1 MSPDLLSGD
10 QEEDNKIFKSI
21 AVLYLENLSNDSE
34 GENWCAGI
42 TDGIITSISKLG
54 IFNVKSRTDVLQ
66 FRRKVT
72 SHDQIGEILGV
83 DAYITGSLQKVG
95 EKVFA
100 NISLIDTRNGV
111 NIWAERFEKTTSDI
125 FNIPKIISKEI
136 ARSLG
141 VGISPETLSSSAFQE
156 PGDNRTF
163 SLLGKGINLLDSG
176 DFQKSIAVFDSVLI
190 NEPDNAHALFSRAQA
205 LENLEQYPAAIK
217 AYEKILPAGNQYSR
231 VQKIWEHP
239 DLKNKKNELAKQKQL
254 EGKIDI
260 FEKRISDTEKE
271 IETQSLIENR
281 IAQLEKGFVSSKQET
296 NKKEDINIDKTGE
309 IKEIKIDENLK
320 NDLSNAKNWDLSEE
334 AIERELS
341 QIKNSKYDVE
351 QEKLRTSEIIREQE
365 KQLKSLYEEKSELN
379 QNMLDFQKNRNH
391 LQSEFIYKQKELI
404 KKYEDE
410 IKEFQNLNKINN
422 EKLVNL
428 EEKNND
434 LNNKEDELKN
444 LNQKS
449 NEKILDLKETN
460 KNLKNKDDKIK
471 HYQNDNL
478 RLSKELFE
486 NSKKLEDHKI
496 QINKF
501 ENNKSQ
507 IQEQI
512 YNLNKIISKN
522 NIVKNHFDLFSQ
534 NKDVQNI
541 SKITVKEKPD
551 IELTTNHEN
560 VEEKNKVLEELNLKT
575 KDIFAK

>member
-1 MSPDLLSGD
+1 MSVKEKILSKDEELSASEEPLLLDKDYNSENIVNTSSSIEDDLERQLASILEKEEAFKKND
-10 QEEDNKIFKSI
+10 ITQKELIKKYEEEIKELKNLNQQYDKKIKNEIIQEVSNFFK
-21 AVLYLENLSNDSE
+21 
-34 GENWCAGI
+34 
-42 TDGIITSISKLG
+42 K
-54 IFNVKSRTDVLQ
+54 
-66 FRRKVT
+66 
-72 SHDQIGEILGV
+72 
-83 DAYITGSLQKVG
+83 QKQ
-95 EKVFA
+95 
-100 NISLIDTRNGV
+100 RN
-111 NIWAERFEKTTSDI
+111 TL
-125 FNIPKIISKEI
+125 KIIVDQQLEFKK
-136 ARSLG
+136 L
-141 VGISPETLSSSAFQE
+141 
-156 PGDNRTF
+156 
-163 SLLGKGINLLDSG
+163 
-176 DFQKSIAVFDSVLI
+176 QKSINYLKE
-190 NEPDNAHALFSRAQA
+190 NNKL
-205 LENLEQYPAAIK
+205 LEASNLSLKSNLVKIAEL
-217 AYEKILPAGNQYSR
+217 EK
-231 VQKIWEHP
+231 

-341 QIKNSKYDVE
+341 QIKNSKHDVG

-460 KNLKNKDDKIK
+460 KNLKNKDDEIK

>member
-1 MSPDLLSGD
+1 MSSKEKILSKDEELSASEEPFLLDKNYNPENIVNTSSSIEGDLERQLASFLEKEEAFKKND
-10 QEEDNKIFKSI
+10 ITQKELIKKYEEEIKELKNLNQQYDKKIKNEIIQEVSNFFK
-21 AVLYLENLSNDSE
+21 
-34 GENWCAGI
+34 
-42 TDGIITSISKLG
+42 K
-54 IFNVKSRTDVLQ
+54 
-66 FRRKVT
+66 
-72 SHDQIGEILGV
+72 
-83 DAYITGSLQKVG
+83 QKQ
-95 EKVFA
+95 
-100 NISLIDTRNGV
+100 RN
-111 NIWAERFEKTTSDI
+111 TL
-125 FNIPKIISKEI
+125 KIIVDQQLEFKK
-136 ARSLG
+136 L
-141 VGISPETLSSSAFQE
+141 
-156 PGDNRTF
+156 
-163 SLLGKGINLLDSG
+163 
-176 DFQKSIAVFDSVLI
+176 QKSINYLKE
-190 NEPDNAHALFSRAQA
+190 NNKL
-205 LENLEQYPAAIK
+205 LEASNLSLKSNLVKIAEL
-217 AYEKILPAGNQYSR
+217 EK
-231 VQKIWEHP
+231 

>member
-1 MSPDLLSGD
+1 MSVKEKILSKDEELSASEEPLLLDKDYNPENIVNTSSSIEDDLERQLASFLEKEEAFKKND
-10 QEEDNKIFKSI
+10 ITQKELIKKYEEEIKELKNLNQQYDKKIKNEIIQEVSNFFK
-21 AVLYLENLSNDSE
+21 
-34 GENWCAGI
+34 
-42 TDGIITSISKLG
+42 K
-54 IFNVKSRTDVLQ
+54 
-66 FRRKVT
+66 
-72 SHDQIGEILGV
+72 
-83 DAYITGSLQKVG
+83 QKQ
-95 EKVFA
+95 
-100 NISLIDTRNGV
+100 RN
-111 NIWAERFEKTTSDI
+111 TL
-125 FNIPKIISKEI
+125 KIIVDQQLEFKK
-136 ARSLG
+136 L
-141 VGISPETLSSSAFQE
+141 
-156 PGDNRTF
+156 
-163 SLLGKGINLLDSG
+163 
-176 DFQKSIAVFDSVLI
+176 QKSINYLKE
-190 NEPDNAHALFSRAQA
+190 NNKL
-205 LENLEQYPAAIK
+205 LEASNLSLKSNLVKIAEL
-217 AYEKILPAGNQYSR
+217 EK
-231 VQKIWEHP
+231 

-271 IETQSLIENR
+271 IETQSLIENK
-281 IAQLEKGFVSSKQET
+281 IVQLEKGFVSSKQET

-341 QIKNSKYDVE
+341 QIKNSKYDAE

-379 QNMLDFQKNRNH
+379 QNMLDFQKNKNH

-560 VEEKNKVLEELNLKT
+560 VEEKNKVIEELNLKT

>member
-1 MSPDLLSGD
+1 MSVKDKILSKDEELSASEEPLLLDKDYNPENIVNTSSSIEDDLERQLASFLEKEEAFKKND
-10 QEEDNKIFKSI
+10 ITQKELIKKYEEEIKELKNLNQQYDKKIKNEIIQEVSNFFK
-21 AVLYLENLSNDSE
+21 
-34 GENWCAGI
+34 
-42 TDGIITSISKLG
+42 K
-54 IFNVKSRTDVLQ
+54 
-66 FRRKVT
+66 
-72 SHDQIGEILGV
+72 
-83 DAYITGSLQKVG
+83 QKQ
-95 EKVFA
+95 
-100 NISLIDTRNGV
+100 RN
-111 NIWAERFEKTTSDI
+111 TL
-125 FNIPKIISKEI
+125 KIIVDQQLEFKK
-136 ARSLG
+136 L
-141 VGISPETLSSSAFQE
+141 
-156 PGDNRTF
+156 
-163 SLLGKGINLLDSG
+163 
-176 DFQKSIAVFDSVLI
+176 QKSINYLKE
-190 NEPDNAHALFSRAQA
+190 NNKL
-205 LENLEQYPAAIK
+205 LEASNHGLKSNLVKIAEL
-217 AYEKILPAGNQYSR
+217 EK
-231 VQKIWEHP
+231 

-320 NDLSNAKNWDLSEE
+320 NDLYNAKNWDLSEE

-379 QNMLDFQKNRNH
+379 QNMLDFQKNKNH

>member
-1 MSPDLLSGD
+1 MS
-10 QEEDNKIFKSI
+10 
-21 AVLYLENLSNDSE
+21 
-34 GENWCAGI
+34 
-42 TDGIITSISKLG
+42 
-54 IFNVKSRTDVLQ
+54 VK
-66 FRRKVT
+66 
-72 SHDQIGEILGV
+72 
-83 DAYITGSLQKVG
+83 
-95 EKVFA
+95 
-100 NISLIDTRNGV
+100 
-111 NIWAERFEKTTSDI
+111 
-125 FNIPKIISKEI
+125 
-136 ARSLG
+136 
-141 VGISPETLSSSAFQE
+141 
-156 PGDNRTF
+156 
-163 SLLGKGINLLDSG
+163 
-176 DFQKSIAVFDSVLI
+176 
-190 NEPDNAHALFSRAQA
+190 
-205 LENLEQYPAAIK
+205 
-217 AYEKILPAGNQYSR
+217 EKILSKDEELSASEEPLLLDKDYNPENIVNTSSSIEDDLERQLASFLEKEEAFKKNDITQKELIKKYEEEIKELKNLNQQYDKKIKNEIIQEVGNFFKK
-231 VQKIWEHP
+231 QKQRNTLKIIVDQQLEFKKLQKSVNYLKENNKLLEASNLSLKSNLVKIAELEK

-486 NSKKLEDHKI
+486 NSKKLEDHKVR
-496 QINKF
+496 INKY

>member
-1 MSPDLLSGD
+1 MS
-10 QEEDNKIFKSI
+10 
-21 AVLYLENLSNDSE
+21 
-34 GENWCAGI
+34 
-42 TDGIITSISKLG
+42 SK
-54 IFNVKSRTDVLQ
+54 
-66 FRRKVT
+66 
-72 SHDQIGEILGV
+72 
-83 DAYITGSLQKVG
+83 
-95 EKVFA
+95 
-100 NISLIDTRNGV
+100 
-111 NIWAERFEKTTSDI
+111 
-125 FNIPKIISKEI
+125 
-136 ARSLG
+136 
-141 VGISPETLSSSAFQE
+141 
-156 PGDNRTF
+156 
-163 SLLGKGINLLDSG
+163 
-176 DFQKSIAVFDSVLI
+176 
-190 NEPDNAHALFSRAQA
+190 
-205 LENLEQYPAAIK
+205 
-217 AYEKILPAGNQYSR
+217 EKILSKNEELSASEEPLLLDKDYNPENIVNTSSSIEDDLERQLASFLEKEEAFKKNDITQKELIKKYEEEIKELKNLNQQYDKKIKNEIIQEVGNFFKK
-231 VQKIWEHP
+231 QKQRNTLKIIVDQQLEFKKLQKSNNYLKENNKLLEASNHGLKSNLVKIAELEK

-422 EKLVNL
+422 EKIVNL

-434 LNNKEDELKN
+434 LKNKKEDEINELKN

>member
-1 MSPDLLSGD
+1 MSVKEKILSKDEELSASEEPLLLDKDYNPENIVNTSSSIEDDLERQLASFLEKEEAFKKND
-10 QEEDNKIFKSI
+10 ITQKELIKKYEEEIKELKNLNQQYDKKIKNEIIQEVSNFFK
-21 AVLYLENLSNDSE
+21 
-34 GENWCAGI
+34 
-42 TDGIITSISKLG
+42 K
-54 IFNVKSRTDVLQ
+54 
-66 FRRKVT
+66 
-72 SHDQIGEILGV
+72 
-83 DAYITGSLQKVG
+83 QKQ
-95 EKVFA
+95 
-100 NISLIDTRNGV
+100 RN
-111 NIWAERFEKTTSDI
+111 TL
-125 FNIPKIISKEI
+125 KIIVDQQLEFKK
-136 ARSLG
+136 L
-141 VGISPETLSSSAFQE
+141 
-156 PGDNRTF
+156 
-163 SLLGKGINLLDSG
+163 
-176 DFQKSIAVFDSVLI
+176 QKSINYLKE
-190 NEPDNAHALFSRAQA
+190 NNKL
-205 LENLEQYPAAIK
+205 LEASNLSLKSNLVKIAEL
-217 AYEKILPAGNQYSR
+217 EK
-231 VQKIWEHP
+231 

-410 IKEFQNLNKINN
+410 IKEFQNLNKIND
-422 EKLVNL
+422 EKMVNL

-434 LNNKEDELKN
+434 LKSKEDEINELKN

-551 IELTTNHEN
+551 IELTTNQEN

>member
-1 MSPDLLSGD
+1 VSVKEKILSKDEELSASEEPLLLDKDYNPENIVNTSSSIEDDLERQIASFLEKEEAFKKND
-10 QEEDNKIFKSI
+10 ITQKELIKKYEEEIKELKNLNQQYDKKIKNEIIQEVGNFFK
-21 AVLYLENLSNDSE
+21 
-34 GENWCAGI
+34 
-42 TDGIITSISKLG
+42 K
-54 IFNVKSRTDVLQ
+54 
-66 FRRKVT
+66 
-72 SHDQIGEILGV
+72 
-83 DAYITGSLQKVG
+83 QKQ
-95 EKVFA
+95 
-100 NISLIDTRNGV
+100 RN
-111 NIWAERFEKTTSDI
+111 TL
-125 FNIPKIISKEI
+125 KIIVDQQLEFKK
-136 ARSLG
+136 L
-141 VGISPETLSSSAFQE
+141 
-156 PGDNRTF
+156 
-163 SLLGKGINLLDSG
+163 
-176 DFQKSIAVFDSVLI
+176 QKSINYLKE
-190 NEPDNAHALFSRAQA
+190 NNKL
-205 LENLEQYPAAIK
+205 LEASNLSLKSNLVKIAEL
-217 AYEKILPAGNQYSR
+217 EK
-231 VQKIWEHP
+231 

-410 IKEFQNLNKINN
+410 IKEFQNLNKIND
-422 EKLVNL
+422 EKMVNL

-434 LNNKEDELKN
+434 LKSKEDEINELKN

>member
-1 MSPDLLSGD
+1 MSVKEKILSKDEELSASEEPLLLDKDYNPENIVNTSSSIEDDLERQLASFLEKEEAFKKND
-10 QEEDNKIFKSI
+10 ITQKELIKKYEEEIKELKNLNQQYDKKIKNEIIQEVSNFFK
-21 AVLYLENLSNDSE
+21 
-34 GENWCAGI
+34 
-42 TDGIITSISKLG
+42 K
-54 IFNVKSRTDVLQ
+54 
-66 FRRKVT
+66 
-72 SHDQIGEILGV
+72 
-83 DAYITGSLQKVG
+83 QKQ
-95 EKVFA
+95 
-100 NISLIDTRNGV
+100 RN
-111 NIWAERFEKTTSDI
+111 TL
-125 FNIPKIISKEI
+125 KIIVDQQLEFKK
-136 ARSLG
+136 L
-141 VGISPETLSSSAFQE
+141 
-156 PGDNRTF
+156 
-163 SLLGKGINLLDSG
+163 
-176 DFQKSIAVFDSVLI
+176 QKSINYLKE
-190 NEPDNAHALFSRAQA
+190 NNKL
-205 LENLEQYPAAIK
+205 LEASNLGLKSNLVKIAEL
-217 AYEKILPAGNQYSR
+217 EK
-231 VQKIWEHP
+231 

-379 QNMLDFQKNRNH
+379 QNMLDFQKNKNH

>member
-1 MSPDLLSGD
+1 MSVKEKILSKDEELSASEEPLLLDKDYNPENIVNTSSSIEDDLERQLASFLEKEEAFKKND
-10 QEEDNKIFKSI
+10 ITQKELIKKYEEEIKELKNLNQQYDKKIKNEIIQEVSNFFK
-21 AVLYLENLSNDSE
+21 
-34 GENWCAGI
+34 
-42 TDGIITSISKLG
+42 K
-54 IFNVKSRTDVLQ
+54 
-66 FRRKVT
+66 
-72 SHDQIGEILGV
+72 
-83 DAYITGSLQKVG
+83 QKQ
-95 EKVFA
+95 
-100 NISLIDTRNGV
+100 RN
-111 NIWAERFEKTTSDI
+111 TL
-125 FNIPKIISKEI
+125 KIIVDQQLEFKK
-136 ARSLG
+136 L
-141 VGISPETLSSSAFQE
+141 
-156 PGDNRTF
+156 
-163 SLLGKGINLLDSG
+163 
-176 DFQKSIAVFDSVLI
+176 QKSINYLKE
-190 NEPDNAHALFSRAQA
+190 NNKL
-205 LENLEQYPAAIK
+205 LEASNLSLKSNLVKIAEL
-217 AYEKILPAGNQYSR
+217 EK
-231 VQKIWEHP
+231 

-379 QNMLDFQKNRNH
+379 QNMLDFQKNKNH

>member
-1 MSPDLLSGD
+1 MSVKEKILSKDEELSASEEPLLLDKDYNPENIVNTSSSIEDDLERQLASFLEKEEAFKKND
-10 QEEDNKIFKSI
+10 ITQKELIKKYEEEIKELKNLNQQYDKKIKNEIIQEVSNFFK
-21 AVLYLENLSNDSE
+21 
-34 GENWCAGI
+34 
-42 TDGIITSISKLG
+42 K
-54 IFNVKSRTDVLQ
+54 
-66 FRRKVT
+66 
-72 SHDQIGEILGV
+72 
-83 DAYITGSLQKVG
+83 QKQ
-95 EKVFA
+95 
-100 NISLIDTRNGV
+100 RN
-111 NIWAERFEKTTSDI
+111 TL
-125 FNIPKIISKEI
+125 KIIVDQQLEFKK
-136 ARSLG
+136 L
-141 VGISPETLSSSAFQE
+141 
-156 PGDNRTF
+156 
-163 SLLGKGINLLDSG
+163 
-176 DFQKSIAVFDSVLI
+176 QKSINYLKE
-190 NEPDNAHALFSRAQA
+190 NNKL
-205 LENLEQYPAAIK
+205 LEASNLSLKSNLVKIAEL
-217 AYEKILPAGNQYSR
+217 EK
-231 VQKIWEHP
+231 

-410 IKEFQNLNKINN
+410 IKEFQNLNNIND
-422 EKLVNL
+422 EKMVNL

-434 LNNKEDELKN
+434 LKSKEDEINELKN
-444 LNQKS
+444 LNQKP

>member
-1 MSPDLLSGD
+1 MSSKEKILSKDEELSASEEPFLLDKNYNPENIVNTSSSIEDDLERQLASFLEKEEAFKKND
-10 QEEDNKIFKSI
+10 ITQKELIKKYEEEIKELKNLNKQYDKKIKNEIIQE
-21 AVLYLENLSNDSE
+21 VSN
-34 GENWCAGI
+34 
-42 TDGIITSISKLG
+42 
-54 IFNVKSRTDVLQ
+54 F
-66 FRRKVT
+66 
-72 SHDQIGEILGV
+72 
-83 DAYITGSLQKVG
+83 
-95 EKVFA
+95 
-100 NISLIDTRNGV
+100 
-111 NIWAERFEKTTSDI
+111 FEKQKQRNTL
-125 FNIPKIISKEI
+125 KIIVDQQLEFKK
-136 ARSLG
+136 L
-141 VGISPETLSSSAFQE
+141 
-156 PGDNRTF
+156 
-163 SLLGKGINLLDSG
+163 
-176 DFQKSIAVFDSVLI
+176 QKSINYLKE
-190 NEPDNAHALFSRAQA
+190 NNKL
-205 LENLEQYPAAIK
+205 LEASNLSLKSNLVKIAEL
-217 AYEKILPAGNQYSR
+217 EK
-231 VQKIWEHP
+231 

-351 QEKLRTSEIIREQE
+351 HEKLRTSEIIREQE

-379 QNMLDFQKNRNH
+379 QNILDFQKNKNH

>member
-1 MSPDLLSGD
+1 VSVKEKILSKDEELSASEEPLLLDKDYNPENIVNTSSSIEDDLERQLASFLEKEEAFKKND
-10 QEEDNKIFKSI
+10 ITQKELIKKYEEEIKELKNLNQQYDKKIKNEIIQEVSNFFK
-21 AVLYLENLSNDSE
+21 
-34 GENWCAGI
+34 
-42 TDGIITSISKLG
+42 K
-54 IFNVKSRTDVLQ
+54 
-66 FRRKVT
+66 
-72 SHDQIGEILGV
+72 
-83 DAYITGSLQKVG
+83 QKQ
-95 EKVFA
+95 
-100 NISLIDTRNGV
+100 RN
-111 NIWAERFEKTTSDI
+111 TL
-125 FNIPKIISKEI
+125 KIIVDQQLEFKK
-136 ARSLG
+136 L
-141 VGISPETLSSSAFQE
+141 
-156 PGDNRTF
+156 
-163 SLLGKGINLLDSG
+163 
-176 DFQKSIAVFDSVLI
+176 QKSINYLKE
-190 NEPDNAHALFSRAQA
+190 NNKL
-205 LENLEQYPAAIK
+205 LEASNLSLKSNLVKIAEL
-217 AYEKILPAGNQYSR
+217 EK
-231 VQKIWEHP
+231 

-334 AIERELS
+334 TIELELS

-410 IKEFQNLNKINN
+410 IKEFQNLNKIND
-422 EKLVNL
+422 EKMVNL

-434 LNNKEDELKN
+434 LKSKEDEINELKN

>member
-1 MSPDLLSGD
+1 MSVKEKILSKDEELSASEEPLLLDKDYNPENIVNTSSSIEDDLERQLASFLEKEEAFKKND
-10 QEEDNKIFKSI
+10 ITQKELIKKYEEEIKELKNLNQQYDKKIKNEIIQEVSNFFK
-21 AVLYLENLSNDSE
+21 
-34 GENWCAGI
+34 
-42 TDGIITSISKLG
+42 K
-54 IFNVKSRTDVLQ
+54 
-66 FRRKVT
+66 
-72 SHDQIGEILGV
+72 
-83 DAYITGSLQKVG
+83 QKQ
-95 EKVFA
+95 
-100 NISLIDTRNGV
+100 RN
-111 NIWAERFEKTTSDI
+111 TL
-125 FNIPKIISKEI
+125 KIIVDQQLEFKK
-136 ARSLG
+136 L
-141 VGISPETLSSSAFQE
+141 
-156 PGDNRTF
+156 
-163 SLLGKGINLLDSG
+163 
-176 DFQKSIAVFDSVLI
+176 QKSINYLKE
-190 NEPDNAHALFSRAQA
+190 NNKL
-205 LENLEQYPAAIK
+205 LEASNLSLKSNLVKIAEL
-217 AYEKILPAGNQYSR
+217 EK
-231 VQKIWEHP
+231 

-379 QNMLDFQKNRNH
+379 QNMLDFQKNKNH

-551 IELTTNHEN
+551 IELTINHESDA
-560 VEEKNKVLEELNLKT
+560 EKNKVLEELNLKT

>member
-1 MSPDLLSGD
+1 MS
-10 QEEDNKIFKSI
+10 
-21 AVLYLENLSNDSE
+21 
-34 GENWCAGI
+34 
-42 TDGIITSISKLG
+42 
-54 IFNVKSRTDVLQ
+54 VK
-66 FRRKVT
+66 
-72 SHDQIGEILGV
+72 
-83 DAYITGSLQKVG
+83 
-95 EKVFA
+95 
-100 NISLIDTRNGV
+100 
-111 NIWAERFEKTTSDI
+111 
-125 FNIPKIISKEI
+125 
-136 ARSLG
+136 
-141 VGISPETLSSSAFQE
+141 
-156 PGDNRTF
+156 
-163 SLLGKGINLLDSG
+163 
-176 DFQKSIAVFDSVLI
+176 
-190 NEPDNAHALFSRAQA
+190 
-205 LENLEQYPAAIK
+205 
-217 AYEKILPAGNQYSR
+217 EKILSKDEELSASEEPLLLDKDYNPENIVNTSSSIEDDLERQLASFLEKEEAFKKNDITQKELIKKYEEEIKELKNLNQQYDKKIKNEIIQEVSNFFKK
-231 VQKIWEHP
+231 QKQRNTLKIIVDQQLEFKKLQKSVNYLKENNKLLEASNLSLKSNLVKIAELEK

-271 IETQSLIENR
+271 IETQSLIENK
-281 IAQLEKGFVSSKQET
+281 IVQLEKGFVSSKQET

-434 LNNKEDELKN
+434 LKSREDEINELKN

>member
-1 MSPDLLSGD
+1 MSVK
-10 QEEDNKIFKSI
+10 EKIFSKDEELSASEEPLLLDKDYNPENIVNTSSSI
-21 AVLYLENLSNDSE
+21 EDDLERQLASFLEKEEAFKKNDITQKELIKKYEEEIKELKNLNQQYDKKIKNE
-34 GENWCAGI
+34 
-42 TDGIITSISKLG
+42 IIQEVGNFFK
-54 IFNVKSRTDVLQ
+54 K
-66 FRRKVT
+66 
-72 SHDQIGEILGV
+72 
-83 DAYITGSLQKVG
+83 QKQ
-95 EKVFA
+95 
-100 NISLIDTRNGV
+100 RN
-111 NIWAERFEKTTSDI
+111 TL
-125 FNIPKIISKEI
+125 KIIVDQQLEFKK
-136 ARSLG
+136 L
-141 VGISPETLSSSAFQE
+141 
-156 PGDNRTF
+156 
-163 SLLGKGINLLDSG
+163 
-176 DFQKSIAVFDSVLI
+176 QKSINYLKE
-190 NEPDNAHALFSRAQA
+190 NNKL
-205 LENLEQYPAAIK
+205 LEASNHGLKSNLVKIAEL
-217 AYEKILPAGNQYSR
+217 EK
-231 VQKIWEHP
+231 

>member
-1 MSPDLLSGD
+1 MSVKEKILSKDEELSASEEPLLLDKDYNPENIVNTSSSIEDDLERQLASFLEKEEAFKKND
-10 QEEDNKIFKSI
+10 ITQKELIKKYEEEIKELKNLNQQYDKKIKNEIIQEVSNFFK
-21 AVLYLENLSNDSE
+21 
-34 GENWCAGI
+34 
-42 TDGIITSISKLG
+42 K
-54 IFNVKSRTDVLQ
+54 
-66 FRRKVT
+66 
-72 SHDQIGEILGV
+72 
-83 DAYITGSLQKVG
+83 QKQ
-95 EKVFA
+95 
-100 NISLIDTRNGV
+100 RN
-111 NIWAERFEKTTSDI
+111 TL
-125 FNIPKIISKEI
+125 KIIVDQQLEFKK
-136 ARSLG
+136 L
-141 VGISPETLSSSAFQE
+141 
-156 PGDNRTF
+156 
-163 SLLGKGINLLDSG
+163 
-176 DFQKSIAVFDSVLI
+176 QKSINYLKE
-190 NEPDNAHALFSRAQA
+190 NNKL
-205 LENLEQYPAAIK
+205 LEASNLSLKSNLVKIAEL
-217 AYEKILPAGNQYSR
+217 EK
-231 VQKIWEHP
+231 

-422 EKLVNL
+422 EKIVNL

-434 LNNKEDELKN
+434 LKSKEDEINELKN

>member
-1 MSPDLLSGD
+1 MSVKEKILSKDEELSASEEPLLLDKDYNPENIVNTSSSIEDDLERQLASFLEKEEAFKKND
-10 QEEDNKIFKSI
+10 ITQKELIKKYEEEIKELKNLNQQYDKKIKNEIIQEVSNFFK
-21 AVLYLENLSNDSE
+21 
-34 GENWCAGI
+34 
-42 TDGIITSISKLG
+42 K
-54 IFNVKSRTDVLQ
+54 
-66 FRRKVT
+66 
-72 SHDQIGEILGV
+72 
-83 DAYITGSLQKVG
+83 QKQ
-95 EKVFA
+95 
-100 NISLIDTRNGV
+100 RN
-111 NIWAERFEKTTSDI
+111 TL
-125 FNIPKIISKEI
+125 KIIVDQQLEFKK
-136 ARSLG
+136 L
-141 VGISPETLSSSAFQE
+141 
-156 PGDNRTF
+156 
-163 SLLGKGINLLDSG
+163 
-176 DFQKSIAVFDSVLI
+176 QKSINYLKE
-190 NEPDNAHALFSRAQA
+190 NNKL
-205 LENLEQYPAAIK
+205 LEASNLSLKSNLVKIAEL
-217 AYEKILPAGNQYSR
+217 EK
-231 VQKIWEHP
+231 

-341 QIKNSKYDVE
+341 QIKNSKHDVE

-379 QNMLDFQKNRNH
+379 QNMLDFQKNKNH

>member
-1 MSPDLLSGD
+1 MSVKEKILSKDEELSASEEPLLLDKDYNPENIVNTSSSIEDDLERQLASFLEKEEAFKKND
-10 QEEDNKIFKSI
+10 ITQKELIKKYEEEIKELKNLNQQYDKKIKNEIIQEVSNFFK
-21 AVLYLENLSNDSE
+21 
-34 GENWCAGI
+34 
-42 TDGIITSISKLG
+42 K
-54 IFNVKSRTDVLQ
+54 
-66 FRRKVT
+66 
-72 SHDQIGEILGV
+72 
-83 DAYITGSLQKVG
+83 QKQ
-95 EKVFA
+95 
-100 NISLIDTRNGV
+100 RN
-111 NIWAERFEKTTSDI
+111 TL
-125 FNIPKIISKEI
+125 KIIVDQQLEFKK
-136 ARSLG
+136 L
-141 VGISPETLSSSAFQE
+141 
-156 PGDNRTF
+156 
-163 SLLGKGINLLDSG
+163 
-176 DFQKSIAVFDSVLI
+176 QKSINYLKE
-190 NEPDNAHALFSRAQA
+190 NNKL
-205 LENLEQYPAAIK
+205 LEASNLSLKSNLVKIAEL
-217 AYEKILPAGNQYSR
+217 EK
-231 VQKIWEHP
+231 

-379 QNMLDFQKNRNH
+379 QNMLDFQKNKNH

-422 EKLVNL
+422 EKIVNL

-434 LNNKEDELKN
+434 LKNRKEDEINELKN